1 MAAIRGASLKQVARV
16 TVSFCPFDPV
26 TATARAFLLRIS
38 CRSMIDSN
46 PKCQVI
52 SNFKND
58 GSAPVVEVLF
68 NDKDTLTMKTSG
80 LKLMDMLATFN
91 NKCREKAASG

>member
-16 TVSFCPFDPV
+16 TVSFCPFDPK
-26 TATARAFLLRIS
+26 TASARDFLLRIS
-38 CRSMIDSN
+38 CRRMIDSN

-58 GSAPVVEVLF
+58 GSEPAVDVVF
-68 NDKDTLTMKTSG
+68 SDKDTLTMKTSN
-80 LKLMDMLATFN
+80 LKLNHLSPKQDKRL
-91 NKCREKAASG
+91 